1 MKMIVA
7 ATCAWV
13 LAAAAAQAAPASAD
27 DESALRTLAAS
38 VDGAW
43 DRKDINLMAA
53 SYSEDATLLVGGAG
67 QLQQGRPAVQ
77 AYFQKTFAQRAGV
90 MRHVSELR
98 GIDMLGPDLAVT
110 DIRVRV
116 EARQPDG
123 GWKEVRR
130 FDNLS
135 MAVRENGSWK
145 LRVVRAYPLN

>member
-1 MKMIVA
+1 MKMMA
-7 ATCAWV
+7 MATCAWA
-13 LAAAAAQAAPASAD
+13 LAAAAQAAPAGPE
-27 DESALRTLAAS
+27 DESALRALAAS

-43 DRKDINLMAA
+43 DRKDIDRMTA
-53 SYSEDATLLVGGAG
+53 SYSEEATLLVGGASL
-67 QLQQGRPAVQ
+67 LQQGRPAVQ

-116 EARQPDG
+116 EAEQPDG

-130 FDNLS
+130 FDNIS
-135 MAVRENGSWK
+135 MAVRENGAWK
-145 LRVVRAYPLN
+145 LRVVRAYPVN

>member
-7 ATCAWV
+7 ATCAWA
-13 LAAAAAQAAPASAD
+13 LTAAAAQAAPAGPE

-43 DRKDINLMAA
+43 DRKDVDLMA
-53 SYSEDATLLVGGAG
+53 SYYSDEATLLVGGAS

-77 AYFQKTFAQRAGV
+77 AYFRQAFAQRPGV
-90 MRHVSELR
+90 MRHVSEFR
-98 GIDMLGPDLAVT
+98 SIDMLGADVAIT

-116 EARQPDG
+116 EAQQPDG
-123 GWKEVRR
+123 GWKELRR

-135 MAVRENGSWK
+135 LAIREGGAWK
-145 LRVVRAYPLN
+145 LRVVRAYPVN

>member
-7 ATCAWV
+7 ATCAWF
-13 LAAAAAQAAPASAD
+13 LATAAAQAAPASAE
-27 DESALRTLAAS
+27 DETALRALAA
-38 VDGAW
+38 VIDGAW
-43 DRKDINLMAA
+43 DRKDINLISA

-116 EARQPDG
+116 EAQQPDG

-135 MAVRENGSWK
+135 MAVREGGAWK
-145 LRVVRAYPLN
+145 LRLVRAFPVS